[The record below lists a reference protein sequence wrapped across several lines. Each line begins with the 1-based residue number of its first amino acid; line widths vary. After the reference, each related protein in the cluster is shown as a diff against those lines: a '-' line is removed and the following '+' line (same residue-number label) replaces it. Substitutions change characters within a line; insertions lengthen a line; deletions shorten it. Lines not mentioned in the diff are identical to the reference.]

1 MVERIMELE
10 SYQWILKLA
19 TEYLIKNRKFT
30 YFQNILFLNILEIFL
45 NIIYQLPEKIIL
57 TLQ

>member
-1 MVERIMELE
+1 MELE

-30 YFQNILFLNILEIFL
+30 YFQNISFLNILEISL